1 MSFNPFAAGGVDV
14 DKLPYFVLRKVQS
27 IGTSHG
33 FELVKIE
40 PMRDNRETS
49 MGRLDLE
56 DLFVRSGEIV
66 KGTEVPEKYNPDENK
81 TYMHLILSDDEGTEV
96 YIDVTDLIDMPDAGK
111 VPLDNDNTLTIEQLN
126 LIKKIFGDNISAN
139 TTVLDIILSIAS
151 IFENTEIWA
160 EDVRVKNVTNGGAFE
175 FQYVFKP
182 NKSTDQ
188 VQLAL
193 QNIDKEFKT
202 VHDNI
207 TTIAKSVVNLET
219 KVDNNYNEIND
230 NVTIINNS
238 ISSINNSII
247 TIEGNITKINTN
259 IDDMNKIITNHTTAI
274 NTINEQITNINK
286 TISDNYTDLSKKNTA
301 INNSLTEYKKSLLSK
316 FSSIDNSISGIQGDI
331 TTINQEITSIKSTIE
346 SIQTDLSNL
355 EKRVTQN
362 EKDIESIKEELKKL
376 VLTGEKTL
384 YGTIDI
390 TNQKVKISESIGRHS
405 TENSTGE
412 IFNDYTNNIASGR
425 FAHASGYN
433 NQATADYAVA
443 INSTNRIAGNGAF
456 GSGYGNTITE
466 KGIHS
471 LIGGFCNISD
481 APNTF
486 TAGYCNQVTSDN
498 EVASGIY
505 NKSTTELPLAR
516 SVGNGTSD
524 DNRSNLE
531 YLSKV
536 GDHYIEGSYMMTDI
550 PENADLNDYFTGEAN
565 NKTTNHN
572 KWYRATGAVAR
583 TLKNMPQT
591 APSVEASCQPK
602 FGFILKT
609 MAQNRD
615 SGLANYPTS
624 VQVMYCGTAIYT
636 RTFTLEA
643 AVQWGNWTCIGGLPE
658 GGISSSYLNFANLE
672 GESLDADNTKISM
685 TVYDSY
691 HFVLTIKITPLKD
704 SSQKLV
710 TLSNNLPEGCHY
722 FIAIRT
728 GYDFSKNNGESYRY
742 KLNGDFESITIV
754 TDNNNPVRAGETY
767 TATILGYI
775 DPILKL

>member
-14 DKLPYFVLRKVQS
+14 DKLPYFVLRKIQNS
-27 IGTSHG
+27 DNSHG

-49 MGRLDLE
+49 MGKLDLE

-66 KGTEVPEKYNPDENK
+66 KGTEVPEKYNPDK
-81 TYMHLILSDDEGTEV
+81 DRTYMHLILSNDEGTEV
-96 YIDVTDLIDMPDAGK
+96 YIDVTDLVDMPDADK
-111 VPLDNDNTLTIEQLN
+111 IPLDNDNTLTIEQLN
-126 LIKKIFGDNISAN
+126 LIKKIFGDNISSN
-139 TTVLDIILSIAS
+139 TTVLDIILSIAN

-160 EDVRVKNVTNGGAFE
+160 EDVRVKNVNNGGTFE

-193 QNIDKEFKT
+193 ENIDKEFKT
-202 VHDNI
+202 VHDEI
-207 TTIAKSVVNLET
+207 TTVAKSVVNLET

-230 NVTIINNS
+230 KITVINNS
-238 ISSINNSII
+238 ISKINNSI
-247 TIEGNITKINTN
+247 TSIEGDITNINTS
-259 IDDMNKIITNHTTAI
+259 IGDMNKIITNHTTAI
-274 NTINEQITNINK
+274 NTINEQITNINE
-286 TISDNYTDLSKKNTA
+286 TISNNYTDLSKKITA
-301 INNSLTEYKKSLLSK
+301 IDNSLTEYKKSLSSK
-316 FSSIDNSISGIQGDI
+316 FFSIDNSISGIQGDI

-346 SIQTDLSNL
+346 SVQTDLSNL

-405 TENSTGE
+405 TEDSTGE

-433 NQATADYAVA
+433 NQATADYAAA

-466 KGIHS
+466 KGTHS
-471 LIGGFCNISD
+471 LIGGFYNTSD
-481 APNTF
+481 APNTL
-486 TAGYCNQVTSDN
+486 TTGYCNQVTSDK

-516 SVGNGTSD
+516 SVGNGTSN

-583 TLKNMPQT
+583 TLKNMPET
-591 APSVEASCQPK
+591 APNVSFDCQPK

-609 MAQNRD
+609 MAQNRN

-636 RTFTLEA
+636 RTFSIEA
-643 AVQWGNWTCIGGLPE
+643 GTQWGEWIYVGGLPE
-658 GGISSSYLNFANLE
+658 VQISAGHLDFADLE
-672 GESLDADNTKISM
+672 GESLDKDHTGISM
-685 TVYDSY
+685 TVYDGY
-691 HFVLTIKITPLKD
+691 NFVLNMKITPLND
-704 SSQKLV
+704 SSQKLI
-710 TLSNNLPEGCHY
+710 TLKNNLPERCDY
-722 FIAIRT
+722 FITTRT
-728 GYDFSKNNGESYRY
+728 GYNFSENNGESFRY
-742 KLNGDFESITIV
+742 KLNGDFESISIV
-754 TDNNNPVRAGETY
+754 PDNNNKIHSGETY
-767 TATILGYI
+767 TVTILGYMN
-775 DPILKL
+775 PILKA